1 MFRVDKST
9 NRIIKLDARRFSDLG
24 LGERGD
30 LQEWIAGTPETLGEE
45 LLIIQKEFD
54 GFADTR
60 ERLDLLALDKDG
72 KLVIIENKLDE
83 TGREVV
89 WQAIKYAAYCSSL
102 NKAQIVE
109 IYQRY
114 LDHCNIAGNAE
125 TKICEF
131 LDKDSLDDVD
141 LNADND
147 QRVMLIAGNF
157 RKEVTATVLWLLG
170 HGVRAQCFRVVPYC
184 FGEEIFVDLQQIIP
198 TPEVEDFMISM
209 ATKGA
214 EKKSTEDAQRRSHKV
229 RLEFWE
235 QALGA
240 LRARRLKRYQSISPS
255 TDHWLSCA
263 TGVSGCNYTL
273 IFLKQEV
280 RVELTLQRSR
290 IEDNKWFFDRLEEK
304 REEIES
310 DFGEALEWNRMG
322 DKKSSKIRLVRPFD
336 GHDPVCWPEI
346 ITWFGDHISRL
357 EDAFSTHLERLNQ
370 EFKSGDGNS

>member
-9 NRIIKLDARRFSDLG
+9 NRIFKLDARRFSDLG

-54 GFADTR
+54 GFA
-60 ERLDLLALDKDG
+60 
-72 KLVIIENKLDE
+72 
-83 TGREVV
+83 
-89 WQAIKYAAYCSSL
+89 
-102 NKAQIVE
+102 
-109 IYQRY
+109 
-114 LDHCNIAGNAE
+114 
-125 TKICEF
+125 
-131 LDKDSLDDVD
+131 
-141 LNADND
+141 
-147 QRVMLIAGNF
+147 
-157 RKEVTATVLWLLG
+157 
-170 HGVRAQCFRVVPYC
+170 
-184 FGEEIFVDLQQIIP
+184 
-198 TPEVEDFMISM
+198 EDFMISM

-240 LRARRLKRYQSISPS
+240 LRARGLKRYQSISPS

-290 IEDNKWFFDRLEEK
+290 TEDNKWFFDRLEEK

-370 EFKSGDGNS
+370 EFKSGDANS